1 VSGKAL
7 NARSRPYAWRGTQAG
22 TQAGKHARGTGRRG
36 LPVVL
41 PALAAA
47 LVLLAGCSGTP
58 AGAPHAAAAAPA
70 TASPSSTASPVP
82 ARGVIRLVVEPGPV
96 QNGNVDP
103 QVDWVTPFEKQT
115 GCVVELRNASTDAQA
130 VNDVNRGIGRSY
142 YDGVLGSPEVL
153 GQLAAARALQPLD
166 VQRIAGYAALSPRL
180 RSAPSEL
187 FGGQVY
193 GMPYSW
199 DSYVTGYDVGQVQP
213 APQSWSA
220 LFAPASA
227 ARYAGKIILPDSPV
241 TLALAALY
249 LKSAEPSLGISDPFE
264 LTKPQ
269 LAAAVQAVSAVRPSV
284 GTFWDQDSV
293 VVGQLGDGQD
303 LLGAVLSHQIVEMSR
318 AGLPTAGVPSPTAAA
333 GPGTVV
339 GEVLSWMVTSKAPET
354 DCMYRW
360 LSWSASASVQ
370 ERVSAW
376 TANAPASPAACRG
389 PAAANCA
396 EFHESGLAAARN
408 IVFDHLPAID
418 CGTGQTGC
426 TGYAQWQADW
436 RHLTGEPAAVG

>member
-1 VSGKAL
+1 MSGKAL
-7 NARSRPYAWRGTQAG
+7 NARSRPRAWRGDRTG
-22 TQAGKHARGTGRRG
+22 EHLPSTGRRR
-36 LPVVL
+36 LPIAA
-41 PALAAA
+41 PALAGA

-58 AGAPHAAAAAPA
+58 AGTPHARATASA
-70 TASPSSTASPVP
+70 TASPGSTASPVP
-82 ARGVIRLVVEPGPV
+82 TRGVIHLVVSPGPV

-103 QVDWVTPFEKQT
+103 KVDWVTPFERQT
-115 GCVVELRNASTDAQA
+115 GCMVVLKNASTDAQA
-130 VNDVNRGIGRSY
+130 VNDVNRGVGRSY

-153 GQLAAARALQPLD
+153 GQLAAAKAIRPLN
-166 VQRIAGYAALSPRL
+166 VQRITGYSALSPRL
-180 RSAPSEL
+180 RGAPSEL

-199 DSYVTGYDVGQVQP
+199 DSYVTGYDAGKVRP
-213 APQSWSA
+213 APQSWSS

-227 ARYAGKIILPDSPV
+227 AQYAGKITLPDSPV

-249 LKSAEPSLGISDPFE
+249 LKSAQPSLGISDPFE
-264 LTKPQ
+264 LTRPQ

-284 GTFWDQDSV
+284 GTFWNQDSL

-303 LLGAVLSHQIVEMSR
+303 VLGAVLSHQIVEMSR
-318 AGLPTAGVPSPTAAA
+318 AGLPTAGVPSPTEAA
-333 GPGTVV
+333 GPGTTV
-339 GEVLSWMVTSKAPET
+339 GDVLSWMVTSKATET
-354 DCMYRW
+354 GCMYRW

-376 TANAPASPAACRG
+376 TDNAPANPAACRG

-396 EFHESGLAAARN
+396 GFHESSLPTARN
-408 IVFDHLPAID
+408 IVFEHLPVSD
-418 CGTGQTGC
+418 CGTGQTAC

-436 RHLTGEPAAVG
+436 RHLTGEAAPAS

>member
-1 VSGKAL
+1 MSGKAL
-7 NARSRPYAWRGTQAG
+7 NARSRPYAGRGNR
-22 TQAGKHARGTGRRG
+22 AGKPSRSAGRRG
-36 LPVVL
+36 LAVVL

-58 AGAPHAAAAAPA
+58 AAAPQARATASA
-70 TASPSSTASPVP
+70 TASPGSTASAVP
-82 ARGVIRLVVEPGPV
+82 ARGVIRLVVPPGPV
-96 QNGNVDP
+96 QNGNVEP
-103 QVDWVTPFEKQT
+103 KVDWVTPFEQQT
-115 GCVVELRNASTDAQA
+115 GCVVVLRNASTDAQA
-130 VNDVNRGIGRSY
+130 VNDVNRGTGRSY

-153 GQLAAARALQPLD
+153 GQLAAANALQPLN

-180 RSAPSEL
+180 RGAASEL
-187 FGGQVY
+187 SGGQVY

-199 DSYVTGYDVGQVQP
+199 DSYVTGYDTGTVRP
-213 APQSWSA
+213 APQGWNA

-227 ARYAGKIILPDSPV
+227 AQYAGKITLPDSPV

-249 LKSAEPSLGISDPFE
+249 LKSAQPSLGISDPFE
-264 LTKPQ
+264 LTEPQ
-269 LAAAVQAVSAVRPSV
+269 LAAAVQAVGAVRPSV
-284 GTFWDQDSV
+284 GTFWNQDSV

-303 LLGAVLSHQIVEMSR
+303 LLGAVLSHQLVEMSR
-318 AGLPTAGVPSPTAAA
+318 AGLPTAGVPSPTEAA
-333 GPGTVV
+333 GPGTAV

-376 TANAPASPAACRG
+376 TANAPANPAACRG

-396 EFHESGLAAARN
+396 AFHVSGLAVARN
-408 IVFDHLPAID
+408 IVFDHLPVSD

-426 TGYAQWQADW
+426 TGYAQWQSDW
-436 RHLTGEPAAVG
+436 RHLTGETAAAG

>member
-1 VSGKAL
+1 ML
-7 NARSRPYAWRGTQAG
+7 RDAG
-22 TQAGKHARGTGRRG
+22 R
-36 LPVVL
+36 
-41 PALAAA
+41 
-47 LVLLAGCSGTP
+47 C
-58 AGAPHAAAAAPA
+58 APQPGA
-70 TASPSSTASPVP
+70 TASPGSTASAVP
-82 ARGVIRLVVEPGPV
+82 ARGVIRLVVSPGPV

-103 QVDWVTPFEKQT
+103 KVDWVTPFERQT
-115 GCVVELRNASTDAQA
+115 GCLVVLKNASTDAQA
-130 VNDVNRGIGRSY
+130 VNDVNRGTGRSY

-153 GQLAAARALQPLD
+153 GQLAAAKALQPLN

-180 RSAPSEL
+180 RGAASEL

-199 DSYVTGYDVGQVQP
+199 DSYVTGYDAGKVRP
-213 APQSWSA
+213 APQGWSA

-227 ARYAGKIILPDSPV
+227 AQYAGKITLPDSPV

-249 LKSAEPSLGISDPFE
+249 LKSARPSLGISDPFE

-284 GTFWDQDSV
+284 GTFWNQDSV

-318 AGLPTAGVPSPTAAA
+318 AGLPTAGVPSPTEAAR
-333 GPGTVV
+333 PGTAV

-376 TANAPASPAACRG
+376 TANAPANPAACRG
-389 PAAANCA
+389 PAAANCT
-396 EFHESGLAAARN
+396 EFHESSLATARN
-408 IVFDHLPAID
+408 IVFDHLPVSD

-426 TGYAQWQADW
+426 TGYAQWQTDW
-436 RHLTGEPAAVG
+436 RHLTGEAAAAG

>member
-1 VSGKAL
+1 MSGKAL
-7 NARSRPYAWRGTQAG
+7 NARSRPYAWRGNR
-22 TQAGKHARGTGRRG
+22 AGKPSRSTSRRG
-36 LPVVL
+36 LPVVA

-58 AGAPHAAAAAPA
+58 AAAPQAGATAAA
-70 TASPSSTASPVP
+70 TASPGSTASAVP
-82 ARGVIRLVVEPGPV
+82 ARGVIRLVVSPGPV

-103 QVDWVTPFEKQT
+103 KVDWVTPFERQT
-115 GCVVELRNASTDAQA
+115 GCLVVLKNASTDAQA
-130 VNDVNRGIGRSY
+130 VNDVNRGTGRSY
-142 YDGVLGSPEVL
+142 YNGVLGSPEVL
-153 GQLAAARALQPLD
+153 GQLAAAKALQPLN

-180 RSAPSEL
+180 RGAASEL

-199 DSYVTGYDVGQVQP
+199 DSYVTGYDAGKVRP
-213 APQSWSA
+213 APQGWSA

-227 ARYAGKIILPDSPV
+227 AQYAGKITLPDSPV

-249 LKSAEPSLGISDPFE
+249 LKSAQPSLGISDPFE

-284 GTFWDQDSV
+284 GTFWNQDSV

-318 AGLPTAGVPSPTAAA
+318 AGLPTAGVPSPTEAA
-333 GPGTVV
+333 GPGTAV

-376 TANAPASPAACRG
+376 TANAPANPAACRG
-389 PAAANCA
+389 PPPPIAPSSTRAAWPPRATSC
-396 EFHESGLAAARN
+396 STTCR
-408 IVFDHLPAID
+408 
-418 CGTGQTGC
+418 
-426 TGYAQWQADW
+426 
-436 RHLTGEPAAVG
+436 